1 MTIEHGPGLFLTDD
15 TAARL
20 AVGSLGI
27 AIHGTHGIL
36 IRALRRRQRS
46 KQKIIDTLQSL
57 PTRSTLHLKH
67 SLLDEVIG
75 QVNRQA

>member
-1 MTIEHGPGLFLTDD
+1 M
-15 TAARL
+15 
-20 AVGSLGI
+20 
-27 AIHGTHGIL
+27 HGIL

-46 KQKIIDTLQSL
+46 KQEIIDTLQSL
-57 PTRSTLHLKH
+57 PTHSTLHLKH